1 MPIPN
6 LRYEIVKVF
15 ISQSMQHSTPEKV
28 HYERNEIMKILRDLY
43 PTTEF
48 ILIDQYDIEDPEE
61 WKNKDARALR
71 WARLARSIE
80 MMGDANLIVFVDEAI
95 SGLLA
100 PGCLAELTVAE
111 KYQQE
116 YQGQY
121 EIVKYSELLK
131 EHTTRNM
138 NLQFLDNIMNCVH
151 YDIAKYQN
159 YFSELINI
167 VKKYLHIDLDDFYV
181 NDTETEWYVE
191 YSSTQSPHWYAC
203 AELSKNVLV
212 DSPDY
217 DNGEFFTFVFET
229 GTEADGE
236 SSITIKS
243 YNNGETEGLKV
254 VDYKIHE
261 NYKYNEIIKALK
273 EACE

>member
-1 MPIPN
+1 MSLPKFLIGP
-6 LRYEIVKVF
+6 VKVF
-15 ISQSMQHSTPEKV
+15 ISQSMQHSTPDKV
-28 HYERNEIMKILRDLY
+28 YHERNEIMRILRELY

-48 ILIDQYDIEDPEE
+48 ILIDQYDIEDPKE

-80 MMGDANLIVFVDEAI
+80 MMGDAKLIVFVDEAI
-95 SGLLA
+95 TGLIA

-111 KYQQE
+111 KYQHE

-131 EHTTRNM
+131 EHTMRNM
-138 NLQFLDNIMNCVH
+138 NTQFLDNIMSCVQL
-151 YDIAKYQN
+151 DVAKYQN
-159 YFSELINI
+159 YFSEIMNI
-167 VKKYLHIDLDDFYV
+167 IKKHLHIDLDDFYV

-191 YSSTQSPHWYAC
+191 YGSTRSPHWYVC
-203 AELSKNVLV
+203 AELSKSVLI
-212 DSPDY
+212 DPPDY
-217 DNGEFFTFVFET
+217 DGGEFFTFIFET

-261 NYKYNEIIKALK
+261 NYKYNEIIKALN